1 MDIDRREF
9 LRLGATATAATAA
22 AGIAPPLLRAVPEM
36 RPEVPGME
44 IEEATI
50 AELQAAMAAGRV
62 SAARLTR
69 TYEHRIE
76 ALGRNG
82 PSLNPILQ
90 ANPDGGS
97 VLSELGTDSRAGQG
111 R

>member
-1 MDIDRREF
+1 MDMDRREF

-50 AELQAAMAAGRV
+50 AELQAAMAAGRL
-62 SAARLTR
+62 SAVRLTR

-76 ALGRNG
+76 APDRNC
-82 PSLNPILQ
+82 PRLHSILPVNPHT
-90 ANPDGGS
+90 GS
-97 VLSELGTDSRAGQG
+97 IARGLEDRKS
-111 R
+111 

>member
-22 AGIAPPLLRAVPEM
+22 AGIAPPLLRAVPEI

-50 AELQAAMAAGRV
+50 AQLQAAMAAGRWSTV
-62 SAARLTR
+62 RLTR
-69 TYEHRIE
+69 TYELRLE
-76 ALGRNG
+76 ALDRNG
-82 PSLNPILQ
+82 ASRNSSLQ
-90 ANPDGGS
+90 VNPDA
-97 VLSELGTDSRAGQG
+97 GTTARGLARA